1 MRENAYTT
9 CETDIADE
17 CVLDHIFDQLRRKMQ
32 DLEDVLGRA
41 SGFEGIRD
49 AFRSEWSL
57 GRGLEDDRITSQKS
71 RKQRVDSS

>member
-49 AFRSEWSL
+49 AFRSELSY
-57 GRGLEDDRITSQKS
+57 I
-71 RKQRVDSS
+71 